1 MEERKKKK
9 KKKRGERRDGKREEE
24 KDVSFSS
31 APLNRSPLANDD
43 TIKET
48 RVERFVCFE

>member
-1 MEERKKKK
+1 MEERKRSEE
-9 KKKRGERRDGKREEE
+9 RGERRDGKREEK
-24 KDVSFSS
+24 KDVSFFP

-48 RVERFVCFE
+48 RVERFVWFE

>member
-1 MEERKKKK
+1 MEERK
-9 KKKRGERRDGKREEE
+9 RSEEREEME
-24 KDVSFSS
+24 KEKRKKDVSFFP

-48 RVERFVCFE
+48 RVERFVWFE